1 MSRYLNGEHMPGSHP
16 EGSLGMPVPEEPVDE
31 KALLREAAERAI
43 EIEAK
48 WAEAASRDAAFDA
61 GEFSGP
67 ASARAAEREIEAM
80 AAEYPFSV
88 EEINREIG
96 VIAHEGE
103 EEMYEAIRN
112 GSFEG

>member
-1 MSRYLNGEHMPGSHP
+1 MNDAEILSSVN
-16 EGSLGMPVPEEPVDE
+16 E
-31 KALLREAAERAI
+31 KALLREAAHRAI

-88 EEINREIG
+88 EEINKEIG
-96 VIAHEGE
+96 AIYHEGE
-103 EEMYEAIRN
+103 DEFFEAVRN
-112 GSFEG
+112 GSF